1 MKTEPL
7 VTLASITAG
16 ATALLGLL
24 VAFGVPLTEG
34 QQVAVLAVVAVA
46 APFVVALAGRGQV
59 TPNASVVEYVNPASG
74 VVKAGAANE
83 LPTDTVVRS
92 LRNNDDDN
100 AGPGAG
106 HVGRLAHGGR
116 VPPKPEKDNGLGRVM
131 LRLKARVLV
140 LLTAFAVVSAGLL
153 GMSAAPAH
161 AAITG
166 CSTGE
171 RTKMESGIVYYQG
184 WVVCYGTPP
193 NGKKYYRAKIIYS
206 ILGTGAGDMSPSYGK
221 WQQWGN
227 GKKSY
232 GEWVAWPYRSNQEGR
247 QVQVK

>member
-131 LRLKARVLV
+131 PLSRKI
-140 LLTAFAVVSAGLL
+140 
-153 GMSAAPAH
+153 
-161 AAITG
+161 AAILASIALTVTTFFAPVNAPKAQAAG
-166 CSTGE
+166 FGMCSKWITTYKSFLGVE
-171 RTKMESGIVYYQG
+171 ITRGH
-184 WVVCYGTPP
+184 VVCAGNIPGGTQ
-193 NGKKYYRAKIIYS
+193 YRAKIYCSKWAAAQIR
-206 ILGTGAGDMSPSYGK
+206 YGK
-221 WQQWGN
+221 W
-227 GKKSY
+227 KKEWSGTDSY
-232 GEWVAWPYRSNQEGR
+232 NSCSWPWRIDDVNDISIE
-247 QVQVK
+247 VK

>member
-59 TPNASVVEYVNPASG
+59 TPNASVVEYVNPTSG

-116 VPPKPEKDNGLGRVM
+116 VPPKPEKDNGLGRVHLGRCRRSHPDGVM
-131 LRLKARVLV
+131 MRRRILAAAAAFVLAVGVLPAVTSSEAQAATVCKGTVSNSPLKGQGKTTCTGMPKGARCSIVGN
-140 LLTAFAVVSAGLL
+140 TASFV
-153 GMSAAPAH
+153 
-161 AAITG
+161 
-166 CSTGE
+166 
-171 RTKMESGIVYYQG
+171 
-184 WVVCYGTPP
+184 
-193 NGKKYYRAKIIYS
+193 
-206 ILGTGAGDMSPSYGK
+206 D
-221 WQQWGN
+221 
-227 GKKSY
+227 
-232 GEWVAWPYRSNQEGR
+232 
-247 QVQVK
+247 VQFRKF